1 MPASR
6 RESENA
12 VGSYDVDVVVVIAV
26 VADSMTS
33 LSSAAAARVEIFRYL
48 FLLLLL
54 LLAREE
60 KDDDDDDDD
69 DDAQKWHS
77 RRPRVVFLIGG
88 ATAARADIARI
99 NLYCIKSGGKFSP
112 TYLKTLIKNRKCA
125 SRRPRSRRRLS
136 I

>member
-33 LSSAAAARVEIFRYL
+33 LSSAAARVEIFRHL

-77 RRPRVVFLIGG
+77 RRLRVVFLIGG

>member
-33 LSSAAAARVEIFRYL
+33 LSSAAARVEIFRYL

-69 DDAQKWHS
+69 DDDAQKWHS
-77 RRPRVVFLIGG
+77 RRLRVVFLIGG